1 MTITS
6 ITSNKTL
13 RPLAAIIASTLCGT
27 AVSAP
32 LEEIIVTAQ
41 KREQSLQETPIAI
54 TAFDA
59 DSLREQ
65 GITDI
70 EDASQYIPN
79 VQIAESPAGSTGA
92 VIAIRGSVTINPA
105 VTWEQTVGV
114 YLDGVFIGKTAG
126 GLFDVAELERLEVL
140 RGPQG
145 SLYGKNTV
153 GGAINMITRKPS
165 GEFGGKVSL
174 GLGNYGYQTFGL
186 NVDSEQIAD
195 ALSLSLSYLEK
206 RRDGFDDNLANN
218 SEFKA
223 LDSQAGR
230 LSARYDASE
239 TVTIDYSYDWS
250 DLDNTPALAQMV
262 ATPDYHRPKTAS
274 LDGAVYDRAIT
285 NGHSL
290 QVSAEFD
297 GVTVKSIT
305 AYREMSFDDTVDL
318 DNSAAIGFHTL
329 RMVEQDQLSQEL
341 QLSGQVGDVSYIAGL
356 FYYNESANTVNPYQ
370 FGSEFGPFV
379 VRNFYGVDSE
389 AFALFGQAD
398 WAASD
403 QLTVSVGL
411 RWTDEEKDFY
421 ISHPDAGP
429 GSFTTSANNSW
440 ENFSPSL
447 SISYAWSDQLNSYL
461 RVARGWKA
469 GGFNGES
476 ENLAVAE
483 TPYNEEEV
491 TSYEVGVKALLLDNR
506 LQLNAALFQNNTTDM
521 QLSEFLG
528 ASGYSQINNAGEATV
543 TGVEVEAVAAVSDQL
558 TLFANYGYLDAEYD
572 SFISYG
578 YEVKDTALFPYSPEN
593 TWSVGAQYSHQALSA
608 RVDYSFVDDH
618 DLYYDQGS
626 AATTSVADYALLNA
640 RISWEVSAANNVIT
654 LSMWGKNLTDEEYY
668 INGIPLG
675 EVGLNY
681 FGNPRTAGVDVSWQ
695 F

>member
-1 MTITS
+1 MTGQPNS
-6 ITSNKTL
+6 SNKL
-13 RPLAAIIASTLCGT
+13 RPLAALILTTCCANALG
-27 AVSAP
+27 AA

-59 DSLREQ
+59 ESLREQ
-65 GITDI
+65 GIADI

-153 GGAINMITRKPS
+153 GGAINLITRKPS
-165 GEFGGKVSL
+165 GNFGGNISL
-174 GLGNYGYQTFGL
+174 GLGNYGLQTFGL
-186 NVDSEQIAD
+186 SVDSDEIND

-206 RRDGFDDNLANN
+206 RRDGFDYNLANN

-230 LSARYDASE
+230 LSALYDVSE
-239 TVTIDYSYDWS
+239 TITVGYSYDWS

-262 ATPDYHRPKTAS
+262 ATPDYNRPAS
-274 LDGAVYDRAIT
+274 ANLDGAIYDRAKT
-285 NGHSL
+285 SGHSVQL
-290 QVSAEFD
+290 KAELGD
-297 GVTVKSIT
+297 ITLKSIT
-305 AYREMSFDDTVDL
+305 AYREMNFDDTVDL
-318 DNSAAIGFHTL
+318 DNSDMIGFHTR
-329 RMVEQDQLSQEL
+329 RMVEQDQLSQEF

-356 FYYNESANTVNPYQ
+356 FYYNESAKTVNPYQ
-370 FGSEFGPFV
+370 FGSPTGPFI

-389 AFALFGQAD
+389 AFALFGQAE
-398 WAASD
+398 WAATD
-403 QLTVSVGL
+403 QLSISLGL
-411 RWTDEEKDFY
+411 RWTEEEKDFS
-421 ISHPDAGP
+421 ISHPDDFVAP
-429 GSFTTSANNSW
+429 FTTSASNSW

-447 SISYAWSDQLNSYL
+447 SVSYAWSDQLNSYL
-461 RVARGWKA
+461 RIARGWKS

-476 ENLAVAE
+476 ENLTVAE

-491 TSYEVGVKALLLDNR
+491 TSYEIGIKSLLLDIR

-543 TGVEVEAVAAVSDQL
+543 TGFELELVAAASDEL
-558 TLFANYGYLDAEYD
+558 TLHANYGYLDAKYD
-572 SFISYG
+572 KFISYG
-578 YEVKDTALFPYSPEN
+578 VDVKASALFPYSPEN
-593 TWSVGAQYSHQALSA
+593 TWSIGAQYSRQALSA
-608 RVDYSFVDDH
+608 RIDYSFVDTH
-618 DLYYDQGS
+618 DLYYDQAS
-626 AATTSVADYALLNA
+626 AATTSVSDYNLLNA
-640 RISWEVSAANNVIT
+640 RISWDVAAANNVVT
-654 LSMWGKNLTDEEYY
+654 LSVWGKNLTDEEYY

-681 FGNPRTAGVDVSWQ
+681 FGNPRTTGVDISWQ